1 MGPFRKVDY
10 GPLNKSLIWRTQL
23 TKAAIKL
30 VSRAKPAYYFRPK
43 RRSMLSNS
51 SVQAGSINILFW
63 YFGQDLNVYYETRSS
78 NTMRKHLLRI
88 TCLALMATMFTP
100 VMGQDIE
107 EQIRDLAKDN
117 AEGYLGAFPS
127 LFGTAM
133 NTGVFRTAK
142 PHKLL
147 GFDVT
152 FNAMLVG
159 IPDEAKTFD
168 FVLPGEFD
176 IPIGET
182 GQFVTLDGTALYE
195 GEDLEV
201 PTFFGSNDV
210 HTISP
215 NQTYLSNQVETAIG
229 IPPTSGMLDTLSTL
243 LTYGL
248 QGIDLPVIPMFVPQF
263 SLGLI
268 KDIEVTFGG
277 FSTDVEGNEFS
288 FSRYGAK
295 IGINQFIPT
304 IPLVFPA
311 FSVGYYATSLK
322 AGDVLDANNSILSLQ
337 ASKSVPVFTLFGG
350 FGIEKSTIDVK
361 VEDPESGEDLL
372 NFSLEGE
379 NGFRTTIGFRM
390 KLLLL
395 SINYD
400 YNMGK
405 YSTHNIGLGITF
417 R

>member
-1 MGPFRKVDY
+1 
-10 GPLNKSLIWRTQL
+10 
-23 TKAAIKL
+23 
-30 VSRAKPAYYFRPK
+30 
-43 RRSMLSNS
+43 
-51 SVQAGSINILFW
+51 
-63 YFGQDLNVYYETRSS
+63 
-78 NTMRKHLLRI
+78 MRKYLLRI
-88 TCLALMATMFTP
+88 TCLALMTTMFTP

-107 EQIRDLAKDN
+107 EQIRNLAEDN

-152 FNAMLVG
+152 FNVMFVG

-168 FVLPGEFD
+168 FVLPGEVSL
-176 IPIGET
+176 PIEGT
-182 GQFVTLDGTALYE
+182 DLDVTFNGALLYPTT
-195 GEDLEV
+195 DLEM
-201 PTFFGSNDV
+201 PTFFGDNETK
-210 HTISP
+210 TIEADP
-215 NQTYLSNQVETAIG
+215 TYLTNQLT
-229 IPPTSGMLDTLSTL
+229 STL
-243 LTYGL
+243 GFTPSATLIDTMAELLSIPLIGTGL
-248 QGIDLPVIPMFVPQF
+248 PFLPMIVPQF

-288 FSRYGAK
+288 FSRIGAK

-311 FSVGYYATSLK
+311 FSVGYYSTSLK
-322 AGDVLDANNSILSLQ
+322 MGDVLEAKNSILSLQ
-337 ASKSVPVFTLFGG
+337 ASKSVPVFTLYGG
-350 FGIEKSTIDVK
+350 FGIENSTIDIK
-361 VEDPESGEDLL
+361 VDNPESGENLL
-372 NFSLEGE
+372 DFSLEGE

-405 YSTHNIGLGITF
+405 YSTHNIGLGLTF